1 MRRSLSLRLHREAV
15 ARYTLALFVTVLM
28 LVIRR
33 ALDPLLGTYIP
44 YLLVLPAVVISAR
57 YCGVGPSILT
67 SALAFFGEQY
77 WFIPPLHTFAIVGAT
92 EWASAVVYFVVSAVI
107 ILFAENNRHTLASL
121 ALSIEKLEQAS
132 EALRN
137 SHEHLERRVKERT
150 RELQAKNIELIHQ
163 AEVVRELSGRLLQT
177 QDEERRRL
185 ARDLHDSLGQ
195 LVAALGMNLSLL
207 PSALPQLGRSETR
220 LVTDCMATV
229 QELSRQ
235 IRTISHLLHPPLLDE
250 VGLSSA
256 LQWYVEE
263 FAQRSNIKVTLE
275 LSPELGRLPRDAEIS
290 IFRVVQECLTNIH
303 RHSGSTTAGV
313 RITCVNGD
321 VRTEVWDAGK
331 GISPERLSLFS
342 SAGRGGVG
350 IRGMRE
356 RLRQFGGTLEVS
368 SGANGTVV
376 IATLPSAH
384 AAAVGGSEQV
394 A

>member
-1 MRRSLSLRLHREAV
+1 M
-15 ARYTLALFVTVLM
+15 RYTTALLATIVM
-28 LVIRR
+28 LAIRR
-33 ALDPLLGTYIP
+33 ALDPVLGTYIP
-44 YLLVLPAVVISAR
+44 YLLVFPAIVFSAW
-57 YCGVGPSILT
+57 YCGLGPAILT
-67 SALAFFGEQY
+67 STIAFLGEQY
-77 WFIPPLHTFAIVGAT
+77 WFIPPFHTFAVVGAA
-92 EWASAVVYFVVSAVI
+92 EWASVVVYFVVSAVVI
-107 ILFAENNRHTLASL
+107 AFAESSRRTLATLRVSN
-121 ALSIEKLEQAS
+121 EKLEQTS

-137 SHEHLERRVKERT
+137 SHEQLEQRVEART
-150 RELQAKNIELIHQ
+150 RELQIKNAELINQ
-163 AEVVRELSGRLLQT
+163 AEVVREISGRLLQT

-207 PSALPQLGRSETR
+207 QSAVPQLGRSETR
-220 LVTDCMATV
+220 LVTDSMATV

-263 FAQRSNIKVTLE
+263 FAQRSNIRVTLE

-303 RHSGSTTAGV
+303 RHSGSPTAGV
-313 RITCVNGD
+313 RITYDNGN
-321 VRTEVWDAGK
+321 VRTEVSDAGK
-331 GISPERLSLFS
+331 GISPEKQSLFS

-350 IRGMRE
+350 VRGMRE
-356 RLRQFGGTLEVS
+356 RLRQFGGTLELK
-368 SGANGTVV
+368 SGAQGTVV
-376 IATLPSAH
+376 IATLPSAQ
-384 AAAVGGSEQV
+384 AAAVAASEQV